1 MGEGGEEEVG
11 RREGRVAA
19 LGGRRLGPSA
29 RVSLRMVGCGLVLSF
44 LLPLINISQASL
56 MTRIGL
62 RLGGKHNSVSHQVS
76 KLPSKKNSP
85 QTFHPGGDTPQQSA
99 LGCSDSER
107 GGAGGMGKEGET
119 NYFQDNYS

>member
-76 KLPSKKNSP
+76 KLPSKKNSS
-85 QTFHPGGDTPQQSA
+85 QNFLSRWGHTAAECPGLFGFRGRRSRRN
-99 LGCSDSER
+99 GER
-107 GGAGGMGKEGET
+107 R
-119 NYFQDNYS
+119 